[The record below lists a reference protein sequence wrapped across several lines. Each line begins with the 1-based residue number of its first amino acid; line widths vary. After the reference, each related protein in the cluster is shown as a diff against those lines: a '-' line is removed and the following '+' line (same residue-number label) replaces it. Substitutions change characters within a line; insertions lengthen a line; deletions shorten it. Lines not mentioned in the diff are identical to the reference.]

1 MATGSEVA
9 PTLDA
14 HQLLKAEGIASR
26 VVSVPCIEWF
36 ESQDE
41 AYRESVLPSAVRARV
56 AVEAGIALPWY
67 RWVGEAGRIV
77 SLEHFGESVDG
88 ARLFEKYGFT
98 PENIAAQ
105 ARESFAAAH

>member
-1 MATGSEVA
+1 MATGSEVS

-41 AYRESVLPSAVRARV
+41 AYRE
-56 AVEAGIALPWY
+56 
-67 RWVGEAGRIV
+67 
-77 SLEHFGESVDG
+77 
-88 ARLFEKYGFT
+88 
-98 PENIAAQ
+98 
-105 ARESFAAAH
+105 